1 MMKINPIITQLP
13 NAASVNGNSKQMEIE
28 NLNNRND
35 FGHYLKNAIQE
46 VNQLQ
51 IQSDQA
57 TSMLAEGKKID
68 LHDVMIA
75 GQKASISMQA
85 ALEIRNKAVEAYQE
99 IMRMQ
104 V

>member
-1 MMKINPIITQLP
+1 MMQINQFSHLP
-13 NAASVNGNSKQMEIE
+13 NTTSINSNSRNTEVEDFKKENNFGN
-28 NLNNRND
+28 
-35 FGHYLKNAIQE
+35 YLKNAIQE

-51 IQSDQA
+51 IESDKA
-57 TSMLAEGKKID
+57 TTMLAEGKKID
-68 LHDVMIA
+68 LHEVMIA

>member
-1 MMKINPIITQLP
+1 MPINPIISHLP
-13 NAASVNGNSKQMEIE
+13 AASSVNSKQPVPESF
-28 NLNNRND
+28 NKANN
-35 FGHYLKNAIQE
+35 FGDYLQNAIQE
-46 VNQLQ
+46 VNKLQ
-51 IQSDQA
+51 IQSDKA
-57 TSMLAEGKKID
+57 TSMFAEGKKIN

-99 IMRMQ
+99 VMRMQ

>member
-1 MMKINPIITQLP
+1 MQINQLVSHLP
-13 NAASVNGNSKQMEIE
+13 NTISINGNSKKTEIE
-28 NLNNRND
+28 NFNKENN
-35 FGHYLKNAIQE
+35 FGNYLKNAIQE

-51 IQSDQA
+51 LQSDKA
-57 TSMLAEGKKID
+57 TNMLAEGKKID
-68 LHDVMIA
+68 LHEVMIA

>member
-1 MMKINPIITQLP
+1 MQINPMISHLP
-13 NAASVNGNSKQMEIE
+13 STASINKKQPGIE
-28 NLNNRND
+28 NFNKTNN
-35 FGHYLKNAIQE
+35 FGDYLKNAIQD
-46 VNQLQ
+46 VNKLQ
-51 IQSDQA
+51 IQSDKA
-57 TSMLAEGKKID
+57 TTMFAEGKKID

-99 IMRMQ
+99 VMRMQ

>member
-1 MMKINPIITQLP
+1 MQINQLNSSLP
-13 NAASVNGNSKQMEIE
+13 NISSINGNSNQGKIE
-28 NLNNRND
+28 NLSKEDN
-35 FGHYLKNAIQE
+35 FEKYLKKAIQE
-46 VNQLQ
+46 MNELQ
-51 IQSDQA
+51 IQSDKA
-57 TSMLAEGKKID
+57 TSMFAEGKKID
-68 LHDVMIA
+68 LHEVMIA